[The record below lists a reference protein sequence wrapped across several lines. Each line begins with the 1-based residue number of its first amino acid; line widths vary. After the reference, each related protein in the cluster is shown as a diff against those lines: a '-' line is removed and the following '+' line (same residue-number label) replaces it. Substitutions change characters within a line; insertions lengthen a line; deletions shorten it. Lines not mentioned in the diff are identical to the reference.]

1 MALMKLSTYQENF
14 VKEDRPDRRTI
25 IRWIKNGEIYGE
37 QRGKQYYVDPDKQM
51 VVPVND
57 LVLRTFAS

>member
-1 MALMKLSTYQENF
+1 MALMKLSTYQKNF
-14 VKEDRPDRRTI
+14 VKDDRPDRRTI

-37 QRGKQYYVDPDKQM
+37 QRGKHYYVDPEKQI
-51 VVPVND
+51 VAPVND